1 MKYFLII
8 TVAGTRL
15 ATIGDYCTTSSSVAN
30 DGLDNDCDGLIDEE
44 LLDGL
49 DDDGDGRI
57 GNLLAARHSRAAR
70 ATNSVKF
77 FYLSSAHCL
86 FCRTFHHENAGKI
99 SRSCFNS
106 LTDACALMAV

>member
-15 ATIGDYCTTSSSVAN
+15 ATIGDYCTASSSVAN

-57 GNLLAARHSRAAR
+57 GNLLAARHSRAA
-70 ATNSVKF
+70 TI
-77 FYLSSAHCL
+77 H
-86 FCRTFHHENAGKI
+86 
-99 SRSCFNS
+99 
-106 LTDACALMAV
+106 